1 VYLVLD
7 IGCFSALQRTE
18 LMRRGLLK
26 PCPTDREL
34 MATVEACR
42 RFSNLKLEVCGI
54 GGLPFTSQ
62 KARAQEGALV
72 AKLLSLGCDVGS
84 QRLESQPGS
93 LVTQHPERFDMVTD
107 ARSFDEFVS
116 WFEIRGH
123 ASAGAFPM
131 IRYRDAAVEAEV
143 QRAAD
148 ELQTAVR
155 HHAEKKTTVVTGR
168 TKLVTAIASTGQ
180 VALGDWLG
188 RHQVPKKVAN
198 ETVTVMR
205 SIDGAG
211 LACAPRLSE
220 RQFSDPN
227 VQQGDT
233 AKAILSAL
241 SAFAKPATIDAG
253 VTRLQAELRLDPESA
268 REVIDHLTEGRF
280 IQPA

>member
-1 VYLVLD
+1 
-7 IGCFSALQRTE
+7 
-18 LMRRGLLK
+18 
-26 PCPTDREL
+26 
-34 MATVEACR
+34 
-42 RFSNLKLEVCGI
+42 
-54 GGLPFTSQ
+54 
-62 KARAQEGALV
+62 
-72 AKLLSLGCDVGS
+72 
-84 QRLESQPGS
+84 
-93 LVTQHPERFDMVTD
+93 MVTD

-227 VQQGDT
+227 VQQGET

-241 SAFAKPATIDAG
+241 SAFAKPATIDAA